1 MAGAVEV
8 SNLLKRIAL
17 RSLLAIGTSNLR
29 LLLGFMLVTMVLSM
43 WIPNTASTSI
53 MAPIAMA
60 VVDQMHTS
68 TKSHFK
74 DVESSDFEFLMKQQ
88 EPIHKYNKISSRK
101 DSSNAADSQGHSR
114 QKKLRTVMLLSVA
127 YAANIGGTGSLIGTG
142 SNLVLKGLM
151 DDMFPE
157 STELTFTTWMLY
169 NAPTML
175 ICVLIGW
182 ACLLVFARK
191 EMRMPLSD
199 AAAEKV
205 HAEITGQYRN
215 LGPISFSEWCVM
227 FLMSSMVLLWFT
239 MKPQMFPG
247 WVEMIPHQTFLKPS
261 APAVLVMFLLFVIP
275 KDPRVPGG
283 RGLITW
289 REASERAQWGVI
301 ILVGGGM
308 CLAEGCKQSG
318 LSTMLVQHLKS
329 LDCLPNVVTVFV
341 LCFAASMF
349 TEVMSNPTVSS
360 ILLPVVCQMALAIGV
375 HPLYLA
381 MPVTIG
387 CSFSFMLPA
396 ATPPN
401 AIVYELAKMKIH
413 DMVKPGFFMNMLC
426 VAVEVCMIHALGLP
440 IFGLGALPEWARHN
454 VATVSPTAAP
464 NATNVFTLPTVLTT
478 LNYTQPT

>member
-1 MAGAVEV
+1 MQGLFGFLKQFWRLMYILCVPLLLLPVAACIGGKAGWCAYILLWMACYWSAEVVPLAVTSMMPLFLFPFFGIMPSSKVTTFYLNDIAFVLLCSLVMAGAVEV
-8 SNLLKRIAL
+8 SNLHKRIAL

-60 VVDQMHTS
+60 VVDVMHTS
-68 TKSHFK
+68 TKSHSK
-74 DVESSDFEFLMKQQ
+74 DVESSDLEFLMKQQ
-88 EPIHKYNKISSRK
+88 EPIHKYKKISSRK
-101 DSSNAADSQGHSR
+101 DSSNAADS
-114 QKKLRTVMLLSVA
+114 
-127 YAANIGGTGSLIGTG
+127 
-142 SNLVLKGLM
+142 
-151 DDMFPE
+151 D
-157 STELTFTTWMLY
+157 
-169 NAPTML
+169 
-175 ICVLIGW
+175 
-182 ACLLVFARK
+182 
-191 EMRMPLSD
+191 
-199 AAAEKV
+199 
-205 HAEITGQYRN
+205 
-215 LGPISFSEWCVM
+215 FSEWCVM

-239 MKPQMFPG
+239 MKPQIFPG
-247 WVEMIPHQTFLKPS
+247 WVEMIPHQTILASPVAEALSRGKKPAS
-261 APAVLVMFLLFVIP
+261 VLS
-275 KDPRVPGG
+275 G
-283 RGLITW
+283 
-289 REASERAQWGVI
+289 GVI

-318 LSTMLVQHLKS
+318 LSAMLVQHLKS

-401 AIVYELAKMKIH
+401 AIVYELAKMKIA

-426 VAVEVCMIHALGLP
+426 VAVEVGMIHTLGLP
-440 IFGLGALPEWARHN
+440 IFGLRTLTEWARHN

-464 NATNVFTLPTVLTT
+464 NATNVFTLPIVLTA